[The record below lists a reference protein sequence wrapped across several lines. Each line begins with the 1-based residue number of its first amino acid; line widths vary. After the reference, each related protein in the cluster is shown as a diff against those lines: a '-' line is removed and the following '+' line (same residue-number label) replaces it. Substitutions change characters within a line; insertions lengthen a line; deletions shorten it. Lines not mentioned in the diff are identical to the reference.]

1 MPPDPT
7 HKKKS
12 ILESDDDISSLDA
25 FWDDI
30 ELTPVTSSI
39 GPDSQPLADNP
50 PIPETITRSDRLVAL
65 CEDITQTFKE
75 LDDSFMYLGVL
86 KKLSLPESN
95 RFFEEKFFFLL
106 KLFEKVWDHETYP
119 EKDQVFSMAGEDYST
134 LNQLIH
140 SGDAIQP
147 IYDGLKAVFSN
158 VEQFRDSGLSLPES
172 ISTLKTLFKNRK
184 QDA

>member
-1 MPPDPT
+1 MTPDPT
-7 HKKKS
+7 NKKKS
-12 ILESDDDISSLDA
+12 ILESDDDISSLDS

-30 ELTPVTSSI
+30 ELTPVKSSSS
-39 GPDSQPLADNP
+39 PDSELREDSHS
-50 PIPETITRSDRLVAL
+50 IPEKITLSHQLVAV
-65 CEDITQTFKE
+65 CENITHTFKE

-106 KLFEKVWDHETYP
+106 KLFEKVWDNEAYP
-119 EKDQVFSMAGEDYST
+119 EKDQVFSIAGEDYST

-140 SGDAIQP
+140 SGDATQP
-147 IYDGLKAVFSN
+147 IYDGLKNVYSN

-172 ISTLKTLFKNRK
+172 IHTLKTLFKNRK
-184 QDA
+184 QDV